1 MTHEVNT
8 HVRLAELEDI
18 VAKPSE
24 DPQELVAR
32 IKTIMDRCEMINDAH
47 RKHELCRRIVRG
59 YQNEARLLDKLM
71 AKSFKTPLSELI
83 DIAVNHFA
91 IQRAREQV
99 SNSTKPI
106 DAIRQDKQQYG

>member
-18 VAKPSE
+18 IAKPNE
-24 DPQELVAR
+24 DLQELVAR

-47 RKHELCRRIVRG
+47 CEHKLCRRIVRG
-59 YQNEARLLDKLM
+59 YWNEARLLDKLM
-71 AKSFKTPLSELI
+71 AKSFKTPSSELI

-91 IQRAREQV
+91 IQ
-99 SNSTKPI
+99 
-106 DAIRQDKQQYG
+106 